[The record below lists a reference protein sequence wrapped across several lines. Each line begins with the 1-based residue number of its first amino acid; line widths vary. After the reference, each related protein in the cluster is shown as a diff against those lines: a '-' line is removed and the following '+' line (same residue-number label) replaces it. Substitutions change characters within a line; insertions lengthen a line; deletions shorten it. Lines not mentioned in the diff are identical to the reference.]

1 MSIKIAKI
9 KTAFILCAGF
19 GKRLN
24 PLTLTTPKP
33 LLELNNVTILEKN
46 INLIKKLGINKIFIN
61 TFYLK
66 EHFLNYLKIKNFGI
80 DIDVVEDGKNI
91 LDTGGGILNMINYS
105 NDNNFIIFNPDTI
118 WSNDYQNEIFEM
130 EKIYFSN
137 KLENIMLLVN
147 KKLSFD
153 DNLKGD
159 FNLTNNLVSKSG
171 SKDFIYTGCQILNRN
186 IFKNQNIKKF
196 SILNIWNKL
205 IDQNKLHG
213 FESKKNFYHLT
224 NLKTFNKLKDL

>member
-1 MSIKIAKI
+1 MLINTIKI
-9 KTAFILCAGF
+9 KTALILCAGF

-24 PLTLTTPKP
+24 PLTLKTPKP

-66 EHFLNYLKIKNFGI
+66 EHFFNYLKNKNFEI
-80 DIDVVEDGKNI
+80 DIQIVEDGENI

-130 EKIYFSN
+130 EKIYFLN

-159 FNLTNNLVSKSG
+159 FNLTNNLVSKSM

-186 IFKNQNIKKF
+186 IFKKQNIKKF
-196 SILNIWNKL
+196 SIIDLWNRL

-224 NLKTFNKLKDL
+224 SLKTFNKLKDL